1 MHIAQK
7 AVVPQ
12 RPLINAVGDLSQ
24 MPQHDLLFPNG
35 DRMPLQLLPACSA
48 FRNSRCHGVI
58 RNRENRFLIDYPNF
72 CARVLNCCAASSSA
86 KSQIALMQ
94 LSSRTSSSCMERVL
108 SSGVIGSLFWK

>member
-48 FRNSRCHGVI
+48 FRNSRYHGVI
-58 RNRENRFLIDYPNF
+58 RNRENRFLIDYPEF
-72 CARVLNCCAASSSA
+72 LRKGSELLCRF
-86 KSQIALMQ
+86 Q
-94 LSSRTSSSCMERVL
+94 LCKVTDMERVL